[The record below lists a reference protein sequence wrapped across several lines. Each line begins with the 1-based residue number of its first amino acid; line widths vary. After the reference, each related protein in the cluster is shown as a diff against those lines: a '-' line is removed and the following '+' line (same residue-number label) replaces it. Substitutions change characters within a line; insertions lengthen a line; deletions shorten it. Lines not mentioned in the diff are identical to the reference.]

1 MIDKIK
7 EEINK
12 ENPDWLMISRL
23 AMNIHN
29 STLESNFFRF
39 KKGKLNIIKASEHNC
54 DVVED
59 VLKDSMGTKDYEFLL
74 VGSYKGMTVT
84 AYNKLIKGLSI
95 LVKDKF
101 VVVVT
106 NKDQVVTNSIRE
118 GLIVNPY
125 KAVIRN
131 KWTKAET
138 TIQIKGEDGFELS
151 CDLSN
156 FKQQVRD
163 LKLEDILDLS

>member
-12 ENPDWLMISRL
+12 ENPDWVKVSKL
-23 AMNIHN
+23 AMDIHN

-39 KKGKLNIIKASEHNC
+39 KKGKLNVIKTSEHNC
-54 DVVED
+54 DVVEEA
-59 VLKDSMGTKDYEFLL
+59 LKDSMGTKDYEFIL

-84 AYNKLIKGLSI
+84 KYNKMIRELST
-95 LVKDKF
+95 LVNDKF

-125 KAVIRN
+125 KALIRN
-131 KWTKAET
+131 KWSKAET
-138 TIQIKGEDGFELS
+138 TIHIKGEDGFMIS
-151 CDLSN
+151 CDLEN

-163 LKLEDILDLS
+163 LKLEDILG